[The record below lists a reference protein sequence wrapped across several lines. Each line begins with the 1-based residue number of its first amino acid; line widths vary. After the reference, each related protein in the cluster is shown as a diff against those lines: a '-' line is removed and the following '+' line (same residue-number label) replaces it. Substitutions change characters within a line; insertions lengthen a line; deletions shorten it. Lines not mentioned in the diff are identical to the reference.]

1 MNQRAVKRRYADTLA
16 CERAGLA
23 RNRTNRRADT
33 ACLLTQT
40 FCGTHSGIE
49 HEY

>member
-1 MNQRAVKRRYADTLA
+1 MNQLAVRRRCADTLA
-16 CERAGLA
+16 GERSGIA
-23 RNRTNRRADT
+23 RNQANSRADT
-33 ACLLTQT
+33 TCLLTQT